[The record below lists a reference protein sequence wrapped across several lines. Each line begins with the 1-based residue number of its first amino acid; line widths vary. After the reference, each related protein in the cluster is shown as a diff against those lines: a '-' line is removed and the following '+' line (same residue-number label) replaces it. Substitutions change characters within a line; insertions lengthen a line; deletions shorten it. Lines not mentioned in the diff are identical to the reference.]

1 MPNHVQN
8 VLTFSSRESLEKVM
22 NALKPGWTEE
32 DGFKFEWVVPYP
44 ESKEECPKQYICENP
59 AAAHIE
65 EDAERPWL
73 NWYDFHVG
81 EWGTKWDAY
90 DVNFD
95 NNELWFQ
102 TAWSPPLPVLEKLVN
117 KLPKGIGIEYK
128 YSEEQG
134 AVYCGEGYI
143 TDQSFD
149 LNEFDE
155 YSDEAYQ
162 MANDLWGEYWYKEE
176 ETGEWFSEN
185 DAGAFQDE
193 SGQWHFYNIEDV
205 SSTFSKEKALNF
217 HRAYGKAF
225 DDFIVDGMESVDVK
239 FLEETFGFV
248 RISEKE
254 YKFNIDNNYV
264 ETFDEAEH
272 VQNFSQESLD
282 KEEIA

>member
-32 DGFKFEWVVPYP
+32 DGFRFEWIVPFP
-44 ESKEECPKQYICENP
+44 KTKEECPQEYVCEDP
-59 AAAHIE
+59 AAAHIQA
-65 EDAERPWL
+65 DTERPWL
-73 NWYDFHVG
+73 NWYEFQCN
-81 EWGTKWDAY
+81 EWGTKWNAY
-90 DVNFD
+90 EVSFEG
-95 NNELWFQ
+95 NELWFQ
-102 TAWSPPLPVLEKLVN
+102 TAWSPPIPVLEKLVN

-128 YSEEQG
+128 CSEEQG
-134 AVYCGEGYI
+134 PLYCAEGYI

-176 ETGEWFSEN
+176 ETGEWFTEDSP
-185 DAGAFQDE
+185 GAFLDE
-193 SGQWHFYNIEDV
+193 GRQWRFYNIEDENPCN
-205 SSTFSKEKALNF
+205 KEKALRF
-217 HRAYGKAF
+217 HQLYGKPF
-225 DDFIVDGMESVDVK
+225 DDMIVECTESTNIK

-254 YKFNIDNNYV
+254 YKFNIDNYV
-264 ETFDEAEH
+264 NSFDEAEH
-272 VQNFSQESLD
+272 VQSFSEEALD
-282 KEEIA
+282 KVETA

>member
-8 VLTFSSRESLEKVM
+8 VLIFNSRESLEKVM

-32 DGFKFEWVVPYP
+32 DGFKFDWIVPYP
-44 ESKEECPKQYICENP
+44 KTKEECPKQYICENP
-59 AAAHIE
+59 EVAHIQ
-65 EDAERPWL
+65 EDPERPWL

-90 DVNFD
+90 EVSVG

-102 TAWSPPLPVLEKLVN
+102 TAWSPPLPVLQKLVS

-134 AVYCGEGYI
+134 PVYCGEGYI

-155 YSDEAYQ
+155 YSDEAYE
-162 MANDLWGEYWYKEE
+162 MANELWGEYWYQEE
-176 ETGEWFSEN
+176 ETDEWFTE
-185 DAGAFQDE
+185 DDPGAFQDE
-193 SGQWHFYNIEDV
+193 NGQWRFYNIEDEDA
-205 SSTFSKEKALNF
+205 FNKEKALRF
-217 HRAYGKAF
+217 HQLYGKPF
-225 DDFIVDGMESVDVK
+225 DDMIVECAEEVNIK

-248 RISEKE
+248 RVSEKE
-254 YKFNIDNNYV
+254 YKFNVGNFV
-264 ETFDEAEH
+264 ESFDEAEY
-272 VQNFSQESLD
+272 VQSFSDEALD
-282 KEEIA
+282 KVETA